1 MKIIGFGF
9 TKINA
14 ERKYEISEDTIFNHE
29 ADFPEI
35 KALDNEL
42 IDGKTFNISFKYTI
56 AYNSKKNPKEE
67 LAKISL
73 EGFVLVALSGK
84 EADDFEKNWKNKSLT
99 KEETVSLYNFV
110 SRKCS
115 IKMSDIQDEL
125 NLPLIFLKPIKAQ
138 FKS

>member
-14 ERKYEISEDTIFNHE
+14 ERKSEISEDTIFNHE

-35 KALDNEL
+35 KSLSNEL

-56 AYNSKKNPKEE
+56 TYNSKKNPKEE
-67 LAKISL
+67 LARISL
-73 EGFVLVALSGK
+73 EGFVLVAVSGK
-84 EADDFEKNWKNKSLT
+84 EAEEFEENWKSKSANKENT
-99 KEETVSLYNFV
+99 INLYNFV

-125 NLPLIFLKPIKAQ
+125 NLPLIFIKPIKAQ